1 MPKMEFTAAT
11 LLIKMDKL
19 IMRELEGCIKIHSV
33 TWTDLMIVLRYIFNE
48 TKRFVT
54 FFANRVAVIREGSRP
69 SQWRHIRS
77 EVNPA
82 DLDSRGIKASET
94 KKLEVWKHCP
104 DFLWKDQKEWLRQ
117 RRNFK
122 VGDLVIMKDANLSR
136 GQWPKVLVRETFP
149 DSDGVVRQ
157 VLVKSATGV
166 FRRDIRKLFLLEEE
180 LLKSIEESMEKNK
193 N

>member
-1 MPKMEFTAAT
+1 MHILANEFWARWVKEYLP
-11 LLIKMDKL
+11 LLQE
-19 IMRELEGCIKIHSV
+19 R
-33 TWTDLMIVLRYIFNE
+33 
-48 TKRFVT
+48 
-54 FFANRVAVIREGSRP
+54 
-69 SQWRHIRS
+69 
-77 EVNPA
+77 
-82 DLDSRGIKASET
+82 
-94 KKLEVWKHCP
+94 
-104 DFLWKDQKEWLRQ
+104 QKWLKQ

-136 GQWPKVLVRETFP
+136 GQWPKALVRETFP

-166 FRRDIRKLFLLEEE
+166 FRRDIRKLCLLEEE